1 MAKKQNKAEV
11 NASQT
16 EEKKPKAR
24 KTAKKAEKQ
33 QNLEDI
39 LFECRNKLR
48 GNANMTTKRDML
60 LTLVFL
66 RLICSRFNEQKEKI
80 KSDVLTNLG
89 KAEDALSAEERDF
102 VALMQENKS
111 SFEQD
116 GVFYLQDGYNWERLV
131 TLPASERAIALD
143 NGITQLMEA
152 EKNLKNALPANL
164 FVNARLEPSVLKG
177 VMDDINKIDP
187 RNFKDIDLIGRV
199 YEYFLQQFAVN
210 ATKEDGEFY
219 TPQSIVELIAHLIEP
234 YDGTIYDPCCGSG
247 GMFVQ
252 SVRLI
257 EAHGGNKR
265 NVSVYGQE
273 SDPDTYRLAKMNLA
287 ARGISYH
294 LGDSNASS
302 FTNDKHPDL
311 RANYIMANPPFNLK
325 AWRTEEQLTKDIRWS
340 GYGLPPVSNANYAW
354 ILHMLY
360 HLDSANGIAG
370 FLLSNGALED
380 EDTLAIREQLIRNDK
395 VEAIFILPREMF
407 YSTDTS
413 VTLWILNQNK
423 KGGIRNG
430 RQLRNRENEVLFV
443 DLRTWN
449 QNNSTIKTDKSK
461 KTFVVFNEEQIKTIC
476 DIYHGW
482 QTYTEMEAYDKP
494 ELYHAAYIDEIE
506 ANGWSLVPSDYIQ
519 FVEKLPKYSKNEALS
534 LVTSTLSDIVSIE
547 KQNIEMLNKAP
558 NIQETFSD
566 CTKFPIVNLGQY
578 ISETDNRNSNG
589 IYTLDNLRG
598 LSIEKIFI
606 PSKAN
611 MNGVSLLPYKIVRPN
626 QFCFVTI
633 TSRNSDKITLALNT
647 SEEDYIVSSSY
658 ITFEIDDIDVLDP
671 HFLLLCF
678 KRPEFDR
685 YARFHS
691 LGSARESFDYQDMCK
706 VRIPLPPIDVQRAI
720 VNIYHCAEEAK
731 RIAEEADR
739 LSREICP
746 ALMQHIIHEADD
758 CEHACSQSA
767 RESE

>member
-1 MAKKQNKAEV
+1 MTMEKYTKEIKVSKAKKITK
-11 NASQT
+11 
-16 EEKKPKAR
+16 
-24 KTAKKAEKQ
+24 KKATKQ
-33 QNLEDI
+33 QTLEDI

-66 RLICSRFNEQKEKI
+66 RFICSRFYEQKEKI
-80 KSDVLTNLG
+80 KADVLSQLG
-89 KAEDALSAEERDF
+89 KQFGDELSAEEDDF
-102 VALMQENKS
+102 IGLMQQNKS
-111 SFEQD
+111 SYEQD
-116 GVFYLQDGYNWERLV
+116 GVFFLQDEYNWDKLNS
-131 TLPASERAIALD
+131 LPASDRAISLD
-143 NGITQLMEA
+143 NGITKLMET
-152 EKNLKNALPANL
+152 EKNLKNALPSNL
-164 FVNARLEPSVLKG
+164 FVNARLEPAVLKG
-177 VMDDINKIDP
+177 VMDDVNKIDP
-187 RNFKDIDLIGRV
+187 RNFKDVDLIGRV

-219 TPQSIVELIAHLIEP
+219 TPQSIVELIANLIEP

-302 FTNDKHPDL
+302 FTNDKHPNL
-311 RANYIMANPPFNLK
+311 RADYIMANPPFNLK
-325 AWRTEEQLTKDIRWS
+325 DWRTDEKLTKDIRWN
-340 GYGLPPVSNANYAW
+340 GYGLPPVGNANYAW

-360 HLDSANGIAG
+360 HLDQTKGVAG

-380 EDTLAIREQLIRNDK
+380 EDTLAIREQLIKNDK

-423 KGGIRNG
+423 KGGLRNG

-461 KTFVVFNEEQIKTIC
+461 KTFVVFDEEQIKAIC

-482 QTYTEMEAYDKP
+482 QTYAEMEPYDKP
-494 ELYHAAYIDEIE
+494 ELYHAASIDEIE
-506 ANGWSLVPSDYIQ
+506 ANGWSLTTSRYIQ
-519 FVEKLPKYSKNEALS
+519 FNDKSPVLAPKMIVDKTCQIA
-534 LVTSTLSDIVSIE
+534 SDIQNQVELFDASFNSISKE
-547 KQNIEMLNKAP
+547 VDATVRKNIVGKERIGDLIRVTDSRNYANKQIMVCGINK
-558 NIQETFSD
+558 
-566 CTKFPIVNLGQY
+566 
-578 ISETDNRNSNG
+578 
-589 IYTLDNLRG
+589 
-598 LSIEKIFI
+598 
-606 PSKAN
+606 SKSFMPTIAD
-611 MNGVSLLPYKIVRPN
+611 MNGVDISKYKLVNKGEFAFSGMQTGRDKCIRIALYEGDNPILISPAYTTFKIKEGMEEKVLPEYILL
-626 QFCFVTI
+626 F
-633 TSRNSDKITLALNT
+633 
-647 SEEDYIVSSSY
+647 
-658 ITFEIDDIDVLDP
+658 
-671 HFLLLCF
+671 F
-678 KRPEFDR
+678 KRPEMDR
-685 YARFHS
+685 YGWFISDSSVRANLDWTRFT
-691 LGSARESFDYQDMCK
+691 AIK
-706 VRIPLPPIDVQRAI
+706 IPLPPIEAQRSI
-720 VNIYHCAEEAK
+720 VNIYRCAEEAK

-746 ALMQHIIHEADD
+746 ALMQHIIYEA
-758 CEHACSQSA
+758 
-767 RESE
+767 ESNK

>member
-1 MAKKQNKAEV
+1 MTMEKETKEIKVSKAKKITK
-11 NASQT
+11 
-16 EEKKPKAR
+16 
-24 KTAKKAEKQ
+24 KKATKQ
-33 QNLEDI
+33 QTLEDI

-66 RLICSRFNEQKEKI
+66 RFICSRFNEQKERI
-80 KSDVLTNLG
+80 KADVLSQLG
-89 KAEDALSAEERDF
+89 KQFGDELSAEEDDF
-102 VALMQENKS
+102 IGLMQQNKS
-111 SFEQD
+111 SYEQD
-116 GVFYLQDGYNWERLV
+116 GVFFLQDEYNWDKLNS
-131 TLPASERAIALD
+131 LPASDRAISLD
-143 NGITQLMEA
+143 NGITKLMET
-152 EKNLKNALPANL
+152 EKNLKNALPSNL
-164 FVNARLEPSVLKG
+164 FVNARLEPAVLKG
-177 VMDDINKIDP
+177 VMDDVNKIDP
-187 RNFKDIDLIGRV
+187 RNFKDVDLIGRV

-219 TPQSIVELIAHLIEP
+219 TPQSIVELIANLIEP

-257 EAHGGNKR
+257 ETHGGNKR

-302 FTNDKHPDL
+302 FTNDKHPNL
-311 RANYIMANPPFNLK
+311 RADYIMANPPFNLK
-325 AWRTEEQLTKDIRWS
+325 DWRTDEKLTKDIRWN
-340 GYGLPPVSNANYAW
+340 GYGMPPVGNANYAW

-360 HLDSANGIAG
+360 HLDQTKGVAG

-380 EDTLAIREQLIRNDK
+380 EDTLAIREQLIKNDK

-423 KGGIRNG
+423 KGGLRNG

-461 KTFVVFNEEQIKTIC
+461 KTFVVFNEEQIKAIC

-482 QTYTEMEAYDKP
+482 QTYTEMEPYDKP
-494 ELYHAAYIDEIE
+494 ELYHAASIDEIE
-506 ANGWSLVPSDYIQ
+506 ANGWSLTTSRYIQ
-519 FVEKLPKYSKNEALS
+519 FNDKSPILASKM
-534 LVTSTLSDIVSIE
+534 IVD
-547 KQNIEMLNKAP
+547 
-558 NIQETFSD
+558 ETNQ
-566 CTKFPIVNLGQY
+566 IVNDIQSQMIFFDSSFKS
-578 ISETDNRNSNG
+578 ISKEVDATTKKIVVGKERIGDLIKVTDCRNYANKQIMVCG
-589 IYTLDNLRG
+589 INKTKSFMPTIAD
-598 LSIEKIFI
+598 
-606 PSKAN
+606 
-611 MNGVSLLPYKIVRPN
+611 MNGVDISKYKLVNKGEFAFSGMQTGRDKCIRIALYEGDHPILISPAYTTFKIKEGMEEKVLPEYILL
-626 QFCFVTI
+626 F
-633 TSRNSDKITLALNT
+633 
-647 SEEDYIVSSSY
+647 
-658 ITFEIDDIDVLDP
+658 
-671 HFLLLCF
+671 F
-678 KRPEFDR
+678 KRPEMDR
-685 YARFHS
+685 YGWFISDSSVRANLDWSRFI
-691 LGSARESFDYQDMCK
+691 AIK
-706 VRIPLPPIDVQRAI
+706 IPLPSIEVQRSI
-720 VNIYHCAEEAK
+720 VNIYRCAEEAK

-746 ALMQHIIHEADD
+746 ALMQHIIHEA
-758 CEHACSQSA
+758 
-767 RESE
+767 ESNK

>member
-1 MAKKQNKAEV
+1 MIREKKSKNIKESDILHKAKKV
-11 NASQT
+11 I
-16 EEKKPKAR
+16 KKKVQ
-24 KTAKKAEKQ
+24 KQ
-33 QNLEDI
+33 QTLEDI

-66 RLICSRFNEQKEKI
+66 RFICSRFNEQKEKI
-80 KSDVLTNLG
+80 KADVLSQLG
-89 KAEDALSAEERDF
+89 KQVGDCLSAEEEDF
-102 VALMQENKS
+102 IGVMQQNKS
-111 SFEQD
+111 SYEQD
-116 GVFYLQDGYNWERLV
+116 GVFFLQDEYNWDRLNA
-131 TLPASERAIALD
+131 LPASDRAISLD
-143 NGITQLMEA
+143 NGITKLMET
-152 EKNLKNALPANL
+152 EKNLKNALPSNL
-164 FVNARLEPSVLKG
+164 FVNARLEPAVLKG
-177 VMDDINKIDP
+177 VMDDVNKIDP
-187 RNFKDIDLIGRV
+187 RNFKDVDLIGRV

-219 TPQSIVELIAHLIEP
+219 TPQSIVELIANLIEP

-311 RANYIMANPPFNLK
+311 RADYIMANPPFNLK
-325 AWRTEEQLTKDIRWS
+325 DWRTDEKLTKDIRWN
-340 GYGLPPVSNANYAW
+340 GYGLPPVGNANYAW

-360 HLDSANGIAG
+360 HLDQTKGVAG

-380 EDTLAIREQLIRNDK
+380 EDTVAIREQLIKNDK

-423 KGGIRNG
+423 KGGLRNG

-449 QNNSTIKTDKSK
+449 QNNSAIKTDKSK
-461 KTFVVFNEEQIKTIC
+461 KTFVVFNEEQIKAIC

-482 QTYTEMEAYDKP
+482 QTYTDMEPYDKP
-494 ELYHAAYIDEIE
+494 ELYHAASIDEIE
-506 ANGWSLVPSDYIQ
+506 ANGWSLVPSCYVK
-519 FVEKLPKYSKNEALS
+519 FVDRMPACSKEKTIEMASA
-534 LVTSTLSDIVSIE
+534 TLADIINIE
-547 KQNIEMLNKAP
+547 KD
-558 NIQETFSD
+558 NIQTLKNAPDLNEVLNNCID
-566 CTKFPIVNLGQY
+566 FPVVELKNY
-578 ISETDNRNSNG
+578 IKETDMRNSLG
-589 IYTLDNLRG
+589 EYTLDNLRG
-598 LSIEKIFI
+598 LSIEKVFI
-606 PSKAN
+606 QSKAN
-611 MNGVSLLPYKIVRPN
+611 MMGVSLLPYKIVKPN

-658 ITFEIDDIDVLDP
+658 VTFEIIDTKLLDP
-671 HFLLLCF
+671 QFLLLWF

-691 LGSARESFDYQDMCK
+691 LGSARESFDYQNMEA
-706 VRIPLPPIDVQRAI
+706 VRIPLPPIEVQRSI

-746 ALMQHIIHEADD
+746 ALMQHIIHEAENDK
-758 CEHACSQSA
+758 
-767 RESE
+767 

>member
-1 MAKKQNKAEV
+1 MTMEKETKEIKVSKAKKITK
-11 NASQT
+11 
-16 EEKKPKAR
+16 
-24 KTAKKAEKQ
+24 KTAAKQ
-33 QNLEDI
+33 QTLEDI

-66 RLICSRFNEQKEKI
+66 RFICSRFNEQKEKI
-80 KSDVLTNLG
+80 KADVLSQLG
-89 KAEDALSAEERDF
+89 KQFGDELSAEEDDF
-102 VALMQENKS
+102 IGLMQQNKS
-111 SFEQD
+111 SYEQD
-116 GVFYLQDGYNWERLV
+116 GVFFLQDEYNWDKLNS
-131 TLPASERAIALD
+131 LPASDRAISLD
-143 NGITQLMEA
+143 NGITKLMET
-152 EKNLKNALPANL
+152 EKNLKNALPSNL
-164 FVNARLEPSVLKG
+164 FVNARLEPAVLKG
-177 VMDDINKIDP
+177 VMDDVNKIDP
-187 RNFKDIDLIGRV
+187 RNFKDVDLIGRV

-219 TPQSIVELIAHLIEP
+219 TPQSIVELIANLIEP

-302 FTNDKHPDL
+302 FTNDKHPNL
-311 RANYIMANPPFNLK
+311 RADYIMANPPFNLK
-325 AWRTEEQLTKDIRWS
+325 DWRTDEKLTKDIRWN
-340 GYGLPPVSNANYAW
+340 GYGLPPVGNANYAW

-360 HLDSANGIAG
+360 HLDQTKGVAG

-380 EDTLAIREQLIRNDK
+380 EDTLAIREQLIKNDK

-423 KGGIRNG
+423 KGGLRNG

-461 KTFVVFNEEQIKTIC
+461 KTFVVFDEEQIKAIC

-482 QTYTEMEAYDKP
+482 QTYAEMEPYDKP
-494 ELYHAAYIDEIE
+494 ELYHAASIDEIE
-506 ANGWSLVPSDYIQ
+506 ANGWSLTTSRYIQ
-519 FVEKLPKYSKNEALS
+519 FNDKSPVLAPKMIVDKTCQIA
-534 LVTSTLSDIVSIE
+534 SDIQNQVELFDASFNSISKE
-547 KQNIEMLNKAP
+547 VDATVRKNIVGKERIGDLIRVTDSRNYANKQIMVCGINK
-558 NIQETFSD
+558 
-566 CTKFPIVNLGQY
+566 
-578 ISETDNRNSNG
+578 
-589 IYTLDNLRG
+589 
-598 LSIEKIFI
+598 
-606 PSKAN
+606 SKSFMPTIAD
-611 MNGVSLLPYKIVRPN
+611 MNGVDISKYKLVNKGEFAFSGMQTGRDKCIRIALYEGDNPILISPAYTTFKIKEGMEEKVLPEYILL
-626 QFCFVTI
+626 F
-633 TSRNSDKITLALNT
+633 
-647 SEEDYIVSSSY
+647 
-658 ITFEIDDIDVLDP
+658 
-671 HFLLLCF
+671 F
-678 KRPEFDR
+678 KRPEMDR
-685 YARFHS
+685 YGWFISDSSVRANLDWTRFT
-691 LGSARESFDYQDMCK
+691 AIK
-706 VRIPLPPIDVQRAI
+706 IPLPPIEAQRSIA
-720 VNIYHCAEEAK
+720 NIYRCAEEAK

-746 ALMQHIIHEADD
+746 ALMQHIIHEA
-758 CEHACSQSA
+758 
-767 RESE
+767 ESNK

>member
-1 MAKKQNKAEV
+1 MTMGKETKEIKVSKAKKITK
-11 NASQT
+11 
-16 EEKKPKAR
+16 
-24 KTAKKAEKQ
+24 KKAAKQ
-33 QNLEDI
+33 QTLEDI

-66 RLICSRFNEQKEKI
+66 RFICSRFNEQKEKI
-80 KSDVLTNLG
+80 KADVLSQLG
-89 KAEDALSAEERDF
+89 KQVGDELSAEEDDF
-102 VALMQENKS
+102 IGIMQQNKS
-111 SFEQD
+111 SYEQD
-116 GVFYLQDGYNWERLV
+116 GVFFLQDEYNWDKLNS
-131 TLPASERAIALD
+131 LPASDRAISLD
-143 NGITQLMEA
+143 NGITKLMET
-152 EKNLKNALPANL
+152 EKNLKNALPSNL
-164 FVNARLEPSVLKG
+164 FVNARLEPAVLKG
-177 VMDDINKIDP
+177 VMDDVNKIDP
-187 RNFKDIDLIGRV
+187 RNFKDVDLIGRV

-219 TPQSIVELIAHLIEP
+219 TPQSIVELIANLIEP

-302 FTNDKHPDL
+302 FTNDKHPNL
-311 RANYIMANPPFNLK
+311 RADYIMANPPFNLK
-325 AWRTEEQLTKDIRWS
+325 DWRTDEKLTKDIRWN
-340 GYGLPPVSNANYAW
+340 GYGMPPVGNANYAW

-360 HLDSANGIAG
+360 HLDQTKGVAG

-380 EDTLAIREQLIRNDK
+380 EDTLAIREQLIKNDK

-423 KGGIRNG
+423 KGGLRNG

-461 KTFVVFNEEQIKTIC
+461 KTFVVFNEEQIKAIC

-482 QTYTEMEAYDKP
+482 QTYTEMEPYDKP
-494 ELYHAAYIDEIE
+494 ELYHAASIDEIE
-506 ANGWSLVPSDYIQ
+506 ANGWSLTTSRYIQ
-519 FVEKLPKYSKNEALS
+519 FNDKSPVLAPKMIVDKTCQIA
-534 LVTSTLSDIVSIE
+534 SDIQNQVELFDASFNSISKE
-547 KQNIEMLNKAP
+547 VDATVRKNIVGKERIGDLIRVTDSRNYANKQIMVCGINK
-558 NIQETFSD
+558 
-566 CTKFPIVNLGQY
+566 
-578 ISETDNRNSNG
+578 
-589 IYTLDNLRG
+589 
-598 LSIEKIFI
+598 
-606 PSKAN
+606 SKSFMPTIAD
-611 MNGVSLLPYKIVRPN
+611 MNGVDISKYKLVNKGEFAFSGMQTGRDKCIRIALYEGDNPILISPAYTTFKIKEGMEEKVLPEYILL
-626 QFCFVTI
+626 F
-633 TSRNSDKITLALNT
+633 
-647 SEEDYIVSSSY
+647 
-658 ITFEIDDIDVLDP
+658 
-671 HFLLLCF
+671 F
-678 KRPEFDR
+678 KRPEMDR
-685 YARFHS
+685 YGWFISDSSVRANLDWTRFT
-691 LGSARESFDYQDMCK
+691 AIK
-706 VRIPLPPIDVQRAI
+706 IPLPPIEVQRSI
-720 VNIYHCAEEAK
+720 VNIYRCAEEAK

-746 ALMQHIIHEADD
+746 ALMQHIIHEA
-758 CEHACSQSA
+758 
-767 RESE
+767 ESNK

>member
-1 MAKKQNKAEV
+1 MTMEKETKEIKVSKAKKITK
-11 NASQT
+11 
-16 EEKKPKAR
+16 
-24 KTAKKAEKQ
+24 KKATKQ
-33 QNLEDI
+33 QTLEDI

-66 RLICSRFNEQKEKI
+66 RFICSRFNEQKEKI
-80 KSDVLTNLG
+80 KADVLSQLG
-89 KAEDALSAEERDF
+89 KQFGDELSAEEDDF
-102 VALMQENKS
+102 IGLMQQNKS
-111 SFEQD
+111 SYEQD
-116 GVFYLQDGYNWERLV
+116 GVFFLQDEYNWDKLNS
-131 TLPASERAIALD
+131 LPASDRAISLD
-143 NGITQLMEA
+143 NGITKLMET
-152 EKNLKNALPANL
+152 EKNLKNALPSNL
-164 FVNARLEPSVLKG
+164 FVNARLEPAVLKG
-177 VMDDINKIDP
+177 VMDDVNKIDP
-187 RNFKDIDLIGRV
+187 RNFKDVDLIGRV

-219 TPQSIVELIAHLIEP
+219 TPQSIVELIANLIEP

-302 FTNDKHPDL
+302 FTNDKHPNL
-311 RANYIMANPPFNLK
+311 RADYIMANPPFNLK
-325 AWRTEEQLTKDIRWS
+325 DWRTDEKLTKDIRWN
-340 GYGLPPVSNANYAW
+340 GYGLPPVGNANYAW

-360 HLDSANGIAG
+360 HLDQTKGVAG

-380 EDTLAIREQLIRNDK
+380 EDTLAIREQLIKNDK

-423 KGGIRNG
+423 KGGLRNG

-461 KTFVVFNEEQIKTIC
+461 KTFVVFDEEQIKAIC

-482 QTYTEMEAYDKP
+482 QTYAEMEPYDKP
-494 ELYHAAYIDEIE
+494 ELYHAASIDEIE
-506 ANGWSLVPSDYIQ
+506 ANGWSLTTSRYIQ
-519 FVEKLPKYSKNEALS
+519 FNDKSPVLAPKMIVDKTCQIA
-534 LVTSTLSDIVSIE
+534 SDIQNQVELFDASFNSISKE
-547 KQNIEMLNKAP
+547 VDATVRKNIVGKERIGDLIRVTDSRNYANKQIMVCGINK
-558 NIQETFSD
+558 
-566 CTKFPIVNLGQY
+566 
-578 ISETDNRNSNG
+578 
-589 IYTLDNLRG
+589 
-598 LSIEKIFI
+598 
-606 PSKAN
+606 SKSFMPTIAD
-611 MNGVSLLPYKIVRPN
+611 MNGVDISKYKLVNKGEFAFSGMQTGRDKCIRIALYEGDNPILISPAYTTFKIKEGMEEKVLPEYILL
-626 QFCFVTI
+626 F
-633 TSRNSDKITLALNT
+633 
-647 SEEDYIVSSSY
+647 
-658 ITFEIDDIDVLDP
+658 
-671 HFLLLCF
+671 F
-678 KRPEFDR
+678 KRPEMDR
-685 YARFHS
+685 YGWFISDSSVRANLDWTRFT
-691 LGSARESFDYQDMCK
+691 AIK
-706 VRIPLPPIDVQRAI
+706 IPLPPIEAQRSI
-720 VNIYHCAEEAK
+720 VNIYRCAEEAK

-746 ALMQHIIHEADD
+746 ALMQHIIHEA
-758 CEHACSQSA
+758 
-767 RESE
+767 ESNK

>member
-1 MAKKQNKAEV
+1 MTMEKETKEIKVSKAKKITK
-11 NASQT
+11 
-16 EEKKPKAR
+16 
-24 KTAKKAEKQ
+24 KKAAKQ
-33 QNLEDI
+33 QTLEDI

-66 RLICSRFNEQKEKI
+66 RFICSRFNEQKEKI
-80 KSDVLTNLG
+80 KADVLSQLG
-89 KAEDALSAEERDF
+89 KQFGDELSAEEDDF
-102 VALMQENKS
+102 IGLMQQNKS
-111 SFEQD
+111 SYEQD
-116 GVFYLQDGYNWERLV
+116 GVFFLQDEYNWDKLNS
-131 TLPASERAIALD
+131 LPASDRAISLD
-143 NGITQLMEA
+143 NGITKLMET
-152 EKNLKNALPANL
+152 EKNLKNALPSNL
-164 FVNARLEPSVLKG
+164 FVNARLEPAVLKG
-177 VMDDINKIDP
+177 VMDDVNKIDP
-187 RNFKDIDLIGRV
+187 RNFKDVDLIGRV

-219 TPQSIVELIAHLIEP
+219 TPQSIVELIANLIEP

-302 FTNDKHPDL
+302 FTNDKHPNL
-311 RANYIMANPPFNLK
+311 RADYIMANPPFNLK
-325 AWRTEEQLTKDIRWS
+325 DWRTDEKLTKDIRWN
-340 GYGLPPVSNANYAW
+340 GYGMPPVGNANYAW

-360 HLDSANGIAG
+360 HLDQTKGVAG

-380 EDTLAIREQLIRNDK
+380 EDTLAIREQLIKNDK

-423 KGGIRNG
+423 KGGLRNG

-461 KTFVVFNEEQIKTIC
+461 KTFVVFNEEQIKAIC

-482 QTYTEMEAYDKP
+482 QTYTEMEPYDKP
-494 ELYHAAYIDEIE
+494 ELYHAASIDEIE
-506 ANGWSLVPSDYIQ
+506 ANGWSLTTSRYIQ
-519 FVEKLPKYSKNEALS
+519 FNDKSPVLAPKMIVDKTCQIA
-534 LVTSTLSDIVSIE
+534 SDIQNQVELFDASFNSISKE
-547 KQNIEMLNKAP
+547 VDATVRKNIVGKERIGDLIRVTDSRNYANKQIMVCGINK
-558 NIQETFSD
+558 
-566 CTKFPIVNLGQY
+566 
-578 ISETDNRNSNG
+578 
-589 IYTLDNLRG
+589 
-598 LSIEKIFI
+598 
-606 PSKAN
+606 SKSFMPTIAD
-611 MNGVSLLPYKIVRPN
+611 MNGVDISKYKLVNKGEFAFSGMQTGRDKCIRIALYEGDNPILISPAYTTFKIKEGMEEKVLPEYILL
-626 QFCFVTI
+626 F
-633 TSRNSDKITLALNT
+633 
-647 SEEDYIVSSSY
+647 
-658 ITFEIDDIDVLDP
+658 
-671 HFLLLCF
+671 F
-678 KRPEFDR
+678 KRPEMDR
-685 YARFHS
+685 YGWFISDSSVRANLDWSRFI
-691 LGSARESFDYQDMCK
+691 AIK
-706 VRIPLPPIDVQRAI
+706 IPLPSIEAQRSI
-720 VNIYHCAEEAK
+720 VNIYRCAEEAK

-746 ALMQHIIHEADD
+746 ALMQHIIHEA
-758 CEHACSQSA
+758 
-767 RESE
+767 ESNK

>member
-1 MAKKQNKAEV
+1 MTMEKETKEIKVSKAKKITK
-11 NASQT
+11 
-16 EEKKPKAR
+16 
-24 KTAKKAEKQ
+24 KKAAKQ
-33 QNLEDI
+33 QTLEDI

-66 RLICSRFNEQKEKI
+66 RFICSRFNEQKEKI
-80 KSDVLTNLG
+80 KADVLSQLG
-89 KAEDALSAEERDF
+89 KQVGDELSAEEDDF
-102 VALMQENKS
+102 IGIMQQNKS
-111 SFEQD
+111 SYEQD
-116 GVFYLQDGYNWERLV
+116 GVFFLQDEYNWDKLNS
-131 TLPASERAIALD
+131 LPASDRAISLD
-143 NGITQLMEA
+143 NGITKLMET
-152 EKNLKNALPANL
+152 EKNLKNALPSNL
-164 FVNARLEPSVLKG
+164 FVNARLEPAVLKG
-177 VMDDINKIDP
+177 VMDDVNKIDP
-187 RNFKDIDLIGRV
+187 RNFKDVDLIGRV

-219 TPQSIVELIAHLIEP
+219 TPQSIVELIANLIEP

-302 FTNDKHPDL
+302 FTNDKHPNL
-311 RANYIMANPPFNLK
+311 RADYIMANPPFNLK
-325 AWRTEEQLTKDIRWS
+325 DWRTDEKLTKDIRWN
-340 GYGLPPVSNANYAW
+340 GYGMPPVGNANYAW

-360 HLDSANGIAG
+360 HLDQTKGVAG

-380 EDTLAIREQLIRNDK
+380 EDTLAIREQLIKNDK

-423 KGGIRNG
+423 KGGLRNG

-461 KTFVVFNEEQIKTIC
+461 KTFVVFNEEQIKAIC

-482 QTYTEMEAYDKP
+482 QTYTEMEPYDKP
-494 ELYHAAYIDEIE
+494 ELYHAASIDEIE
-506 ANGWSLVPSDYIQ
+506 ANGWSLTTSRYIQ
-519 FVEKLPKYSKNEALS
+519 FKDKSPVLAPKKIVDETHQIANDIQCQMDLFNSTFNSISKEVD
-534 LVTSTLSDIVSIE
+534 VTTKKIIVGKERISDLIKVTDCRNYAN
-547 KQNIEMLNKAP
+547 KQIMVCGINK
-558 NIQETFSD
+558 
-566 CTKFPIVNLGQY
+566 TKSFMPTIA
-578 ISETDNRNSNG
+578 D
-589 IYTLDNLRG
+589 
-598 LSIEKIFI
+598 
-606 PSKAN
+606 
-611 MNGVSLLPYKIVRPN
+611 MNGVDISKYKLVNKGEFAFSGMQTGRDKCIRIALYDGDNPILISPAYTTFKIREDMNERVLPEYILL
-626 QFCFVTI
+626 F
-633 TSRNSDKITLALNT
+633 
-647 SEEDYIVSSSY
+647 
-658 ITFEIDDIDVLDP
+658 
-671 HFLLLCF
+671 F
-678 KRPEFDR
+678 KRPEMDR
-685 YARFHS
+685 FGWFISDSSVRANLDWSRFT
-691 LGSARESFDYQDMCK
+691 AIK
-706 VRIPLPPIDVQRAI
+706 IPLPPIEVQRSI
-720 VNIYHCAEEAK
+720 VNIYRCAEEAK
-731 RIAEEADR
+731 HIAEEADK

-746 ALMQHIIHEADD
+746 ALMQHVIHEA
-758 CEHACSQSA
+758 
-767 RESE
+767 ESSK

>member
-1 MAKKQNKAEV
+1 MTMEKDTKEIKVSKAKKITK
-11 NASQT
+11 
-16 EEKKPKAR
+16 
-24 KTAKKAEKQ
+24 KKATKQ
-33 QNLEDI
+33 QTLEDI

-66 RLICSRFNEQKEKI
+66 RFICSRFNEQKEKI
-80 KSDVLTNLG
+80 KADVLSQLG
-89 KAEDALSAEERDF
+89 KQFGDELSAEEDDF
-102 VALMQENKS
+102 IGLMQQNKS
-111 SFEQD
+111 SYEQD
-116 GVFYLQDGYNWERLV
+116 GVFFLQDEYNWDKLNS
-131 TLPASERAIALD
+131 LPASDRAISLD
-143 NGITQLMEA
+143 NGITKLMET
-152 EKNLKNALPANL
+152 EKNLKNALPSNL
-164 FVNARLEPSVLKG
+164 FVNARLEPAVLKG
-177 VMDDINKIDP
+177 VMDDVNKIDP
-187 RNFKDIDLIGRV
+187 RNFKDVDLIGRV

-219 TPQSIVELIAHLIEP
+219 TPQSIVELIANLIEP

-302 FTNDKHPDL
+302 FTNDKHPNL
-311 RANYIMANPPFNLK
+311 RADYIMANPPFNLK
-325 AWRTEEQLTKDIRWS
+325 DWRTDEKLTKDIRWN
-340 GYGLPPVSNANYAW
+340 GYGLPPVGNANYAW

-360 HLDSANGIAG
+360 HLDQTKGVAG

-380 EDTLAIREQLIRNDK
+380 EDTLAIREQLIKNDK

-423 KGGIRNG
+423 KGGLRNG

-461 KTFVVFNEEQIKTIC
+461 KTFVVFDEEQIKAIC

-482 QTYTEMEAYDKP
+482 QTYAEMEPYDKP
-494 ELYHAAYIDEIE
+494 ELYHAASIDEIE
-506 ANGWSLVPSDYIQ
+506 ANGWSLTTSRYIQ
-519 FVEKLPKYSKNEALS
+519 FNDKSPVLAPKMIVDKTCQIA
-534 LVTSTLSDIVSIE
+534 SDIQNQVELFDASFNSISKE
-547 KQNIEMLNKAP
+547 VDATVRKNIVGKERIGDLIRVTDSRNYANKQIMVCGINK
-558 NIQETFSD
+558 
-566 CTKFPIVNLGQY
+566 
-578 ISETDNRNSNG
+578 
-589 IYTLDNLRG
+589 
-598 LSIEKIFI
+598 
-606 PSKAN
+606 SKSFMPTIAD
-611 MNGVSLLPYKIVRPN
+611 MNGVDISKYKLVNKGEFAFSGMQTGRDKCIRIALYEGDNPILISPAYTTFKIKEGIEEKVLPEYILL
-626 QFCFVTI
+626 F
-633 TSRNSDKITLALNT
+633 
-647 SEEDYIVSSSY
+647 
-658 ITFEIDDIDVLDP
+658 
-671 HFLLLCF
+671 F
-678 KRPEFDR
+678 KRPEMDR
-685 YARFHS
+685 YGWFISDSSVRANLDWTRFT
-691 LGSARESFDYQDMCK
+691 AIK
-706 VRIPLPPIDVQRAI
+706 IPLPPIEAQRSI
-720 VNIYHCAEEAK
+720 VNIYRCAEEAK

-746 ALMQHIIHEADD
+746 ALMQHIIHEA
-758 CEHACSQSA
+758 
-767 RESE
+767 ESNK

>member
-1 MAKKQNKAEV
+1 MEKETKEIKVSKAKKITK
-11 NASQT
+11 
-16 EEKKPKAR
+16 
-24 KTAKKAEKQ
+24 KKAAKQ
-33 QNLEDI
+33 QTLEDI

-66 RLICSRFNEQKEKI
+66 RFICSRFNEQKEKI
-80 KSDVLTNLG
+80 KADVLSQLG
-89 KAEDALSAEERDF
+89 KQVGDELSAEEDDF
-102 VALMQENKS
+102 IGIMQQNKS
-111 SFEQD
+111 SYEQD
-116 GVFYLQDGYNWERLV
+116 GVFFLQDEYNWDKLNS
-131 TLPASERAIALD
+131 LPASDRAISLD
-143 NGITQLMEA
+143 NGITKLMETK
-152 EKNLKNALPANL
+152 KNLKNALPSNL
-164 FVNARLEPSVLKG
+164 FVNARLEPAVLKG
-177 VMDDINKIDP
+177 VMDDVNKIDP
-187 RNFKDIDLIGRV
+187 RNFKDVDLIGRV

-219 TPQSIVELIAHLIEP
+219 TPQSIVELIANLIEP

-302 FTNDKHPDL
+302 FTNDKHPNL
-311 RANYIMANPPFNLK
+311 RADYIMANPPFNLK
-325 AWRTEEQLTKDIRWS
+325 DWRTDEKLTKDIRWN
-340 GYGLPPVSNANYAW
+340 GYGMPPVGNANYAW

-360 HLDSANGIAG
+360 HLDQTKGVAG

-380 EDTLAIREQLIRNDK
+380 EDTLAIREQLIKNDK

-423 KGGIRNG
+423 KGGLRNG

-461 KTFVVFNEEQIKTIC
+461 KTFVVFNEEQIKAIC

-482 QTYTEMEAYDKP
+482 QTYTEMEPYDKP
-494 ELYHAAYIDEIE
+494 ELYHAASIDEIE
-506 ANGWSLVPSDYIQ
+506 ANGWSLTTSRYIQ
-519 FVEKLPKYSKNEALS
+519 FNDKSPVLAPKMIVDKTCQIA
-534 LVTSTLSDIVSIE
+534 SDIQNQVELFDASFNSISKE
-547 KQNIEMLNKAP
+547 VDATVRKNIVGKERIGDLIRVTDSRNYANKQIMVCGINK
-558 NIQETFSD
+558 
-566 CTKFPIVNLGQY
+566 
-578 ISETDNRNSNG
+578 
-589 IYTLDNLRG
+589 
-598 LSIEKIFI
+598 
-606 PSKAN
+606 SKSFMPTIAD
-611 MNGVSLLPYKIVRPN
+611 MNGVDISKYKLVNKGEFAFSGMQTGRDKCIRIALYEGDNPILISPAYTTFKIKEGMEEKVLPEYILL
-626 QFCFVTI
+626 F
-633 TSRNSDKITLALNT
+633 
-647 SEEDYIVSSSY
+647 
-658 ITFEIDDIDVLDP
+658 
-671 HFLLLCF
+671 F
-678 KRPEFDR
+678 KRPEMDR
-685 YARFHS
+685 YGWFISDSSVRANLDWSRFI
-691 LGSARESFDYQDMCK
+691 AIK
-706 VRIPLPPIDVQRAI
+706 IPLPSIEAQRSI
-720 VNIYHCAEEAK
+720 VNIYRCAEEAK

-746 ALMQHIIHEADD
+746 ALMQHIIHEA
-758 CEHACSQSA
+758 
-767 RESE
+767 ESNK

>member
-1 MAKKQNKAEV
+1 MAKKKSNID
-11 NASQT
+11 T
-16 EEKKPKAR
+16 ETKVTEPKAK
-24 KTAKKAEKQ
+24 KTTKKKAEKQ

-66 RLICSRFNEQKEKI
+66 RFICSRFNEQKEKI
-80 KSDVLTNLG
+80 KVDVLSQIG
-89 KAEDALSAEERDF
+89 KTWEELSAEEEDF
-102 VALMQENKS
+102 IGVMQNNKS
-111 SFEQD
+111 SYEQD
-116 GVFYLQDGYNWERLV
+116 GVFFLQDEYNWEYLIG
-131 TLPASERAIALD
+131 LPASERAIQLD
-143 NGITQLMEA
+143 NGITKLMAE
-152 EKNLKNALPANL
+152 EKNLKNALPSNL
-164 FVNARLEPSVLKG
+164 FVNARLEPSTLKG

-219 TPQSIVELIAHLIEP
+219 TPQSIVELIANLIEP

-252 SVRLI
+252 SVRLL

-294 LGDSNASS
+294 LGDTNASS
-302 FTNDKHPDL
+302 FTNDKHPTL
-311 RANYIMANPPFNLK
+311 RADYIMANPPFNLK
-325 AWRTEEQLTKDIRWS
+325 DWRTDEKLTKDIRWK
-340 GYGLPPVSNANYAW
+340 GYGLPPVGNANYAW

-360 HLDSANGIAG
+360 HLDQTKGVAA

-407 YSTDTS
+407 YATDTS
-413 VTLWILNQNK
+413 VSIWILNQNK

-449 QNNSTIKTDKSK
+449 KNNSTIKTDKSK
-461 KTFVVFNEEQIKTIC
+461 KTFVVFDEEQIKNIC
-476 DIYHGW
+476 EIYHGW
-482 QTYTEMEAYDKP
+482 QTYTDLEPYDKP
-494 ELYHAAYIDEIE
+494 ELYHAASIDEIE
-506 ANGWSLVPSDYIQ
+506 ENGWSLVPSCYIH
-519 FVEKLPKYSKNEALS
+519 FIDKLPSYNKS
-534 LVTSTLSDIVSIE
+534 VTIEMTTDALSDIISIE
-547 KQNIEMLNKAP
+547 KRNIETLRNAP
-558 NIQETFSD
+558 DLKDILS
-566 CTKFPIVNLGQY
+566 NLSKTPTVKLKNY
-578 ISETDNRNSNG
+578 IKETDIRNSSG
-589 IYTLDNLRG
+589 KYTLDNLRG

-611 MNGVSLLPYKIVRPN
+611 MNGVSLLPYKIVKPS

-658 ITFEIDDIDVLDP
+658 VTFEITDTSVLDP
-671 HFLLLCF
+671 QFLLLWF

-691 LGSARESFDYQDMCK
+691 LGSARESFDYQNMEEVK
-706 VRIPLPPIDVQRAI
+706 IPLPDIKIQRALVDI
-720 VNIYHCAEEAK
+720 FRCAEEAMLV
-731 RIAEEADR
+731 ALEAKR
-739 LSREICP
+739 LSKELCP
-746 ALMQHIIHEADD
+746 ALMDHIMN
-758 CEHACSQSA
+758 
-767 RESE
+767 ESKQK

>member
-1 MAKKQNKAEV
+1 MTMEKETKEIKVSKAKKITK
-11 NASQT
+11 
-16 EEKKPKAR
+16 
-24 KTAKKAEKQ
+24 KTAAKQ
-33 QNLEDI
+33 QTLEDI

-66 RLICSRFNEQKEKI
+66 RFICSRFNEQKEKI
-80 KSDVLTNLG
+80 KADVLSQLG
-89 KAEDALSAEERDF
+89 KQFGDELSAEEDDF
-102 VALMQENKS
+102 IGLMQQNKS
-111 SFEQD
+111 SYEQD
-116 GVFYLQDGYNWERLV
+116 GVFFLQDEYNWDKLNS
-131 TLPASERAIALD
+131 LPASDRAISLD
-143 NGITQLMEA
+143 NGITKLMET
-152 EKNLKNALPANL
+152 EKNLKNALPSNL
-164 FVNARLEPSVLKG
+164 FVNARLEPAVLKG
-177 VMDDINKIDP
+177 VMDDVNKIDP
-187 RNFKDIDLIGRV
+187 RNFKDVDLIGRV

-219 TPQSIVELIAHLIEP
+219 TPQSIVELIANLIEP

-302 FTNDKHPDL
+302 FTNDKHPNL
-311 RANYIMANPPFNLK
+311 RADYIMANPPFNLK
-325 AWRTEEQLTKDIRWS
+325 DWRTDEKLTKDIRWN
-340 GYGLPPVSNANYAW
+340 GYGLPPVGNANYAW

-360 HLDSANGIAG
+360 HLDQTKGVAG

-380 EDTLAIREQLIRNDK
+380 EDTLAIREQLIKNDK

-423 KGGIRNG
+423 KGGLRNG

-461 KTFVVFNEEQIKTIC
+461 KTFVVFDEEQIKAIC

-482 QTYTEMEAYDKP
+482 QTYAEMEPYDKP
-494 ELYHAAYIDEIE
+494 ELYHAASIDEIE
-506 ANGWSLVPSDYIQ
+506 ANGWSLTTSRYIQ
-519 FVEKLPKYSKNEALS
+519 FNDKSPVLAPKMIVDKTCQIA
-534 LVTSTLSDIVSIE
+534 SDIQNQVELFDASFNSISKE
-547 KQNIEMLNKAP
+547 VDATVRKNIVGKERIGDLIRVTDSRNYANKQIMVCGINK
-558 NIQETFSD
+558 
-566 CTKFPIVNLGQY
+566 
-578 ISETDNRNSNG
+578 
-589 IYTLDNLRG
+589 
-598 LSIEKIFI
+598 
-606 PSKAN
+606 SKSFMPTIAD
-611 MNGVSLLPYKIVRPN
+611 MNGVDISKYKLVNKGEFAFSGMQTGRDKCIRIALYEGDNPILISPAYTTFKIKEGMEEKVLPEYILL
-626 QFCFVTI
+626 F
-633 TSRNSDKITLALNT
+633 
-647 SEEDYIVSSSY
+647 
-658 ITFEIDDIDVLDP
+658 
-671 HFLLLCF
+671 F
-678 KRPEFDR
+678 KRPEMDR
-685 YARFHS
+685 YGWFISDSSVRANLDWTRFT
-691 LGSARESFDYQDMCK
+691 AIK
-706 VRIPLPPIDVQRAI
+706 IPLPPIEAQRSI
-720 VNIYHCAEEAK
+720 VNIYRCAEEAK

-746 ALMQHIIHEADD
+746 ALMQHIIHEA
-758 CEHACSQSA
+758 
-767 RESE
+767 ESNK

>member
-1 MAKKQNKAEV
+1 MTMEKEAKEIKVSKAKKITK
-11 NASQT
+11 
-16 EEKKPKAR
+16 
-24 KTAKKAEKQ
+24 KKAAKQ
-33 QNLEDI
+33 QTLEDI

-66 RLICSRFNEQKEKI
+66 RFICSRFNEQKEKI
-80 KSDVLTNLG
+80 KADVLSQLG
-89 KAEDALSAEERDF
+89 KQVGDELSAEEDDF
-102 VALMQENKS
+102 IGIMQQNKS
-111 SFEQD
+111 SYEQD
-116 GVFYLQDGYNWERLV
+116 GVFFLQDEYNWDKLNS
-131 TLPASERAIALD
+131 LPASDRAISLD
-143 NGITQLMEA
+143 NGITKLMET
-152 EKNLKNALPANL
+152 EKNLKNALPSNL
-164 FVNARLEPSVLKG
+164 FVNARLEPAVLKG
-177 VMDDINKIDP
+177 VMDDVNKIDP
-187 RNFKDIDLIGRV
+187 RNFKDVDLIGRV

-219 TPQSIVELIAHLIEP
+219 TPQSIVELIANLIEP

-302 FTNDKHPDL
+302 FTNDKHPNL
-311 RANYIMANPPFNLK
+311 RADYIMANPPFNLK
-325 AWRTEEQLTKDIRWS
+325 DWRTDEKLTKDIRWN
-340 GYGLPPVSNANYAW
+340 GYGLPPVGNANYAW

-360 HLDSANGIAG
+360 HLDQTKGVAG

-380 EDTLAIREQLIRNDK
+380 EDTLAIREQLIKNDK

-423 KGGIRNG
+423 KGGLRNG

-461 KTFVVFNEEQIKTIC
+461 KTFVVFNEEQIKAIC

-482 QTYTEMEAYDKP
+482 QTYTEMEPYDKP
-494 ELYHAAYIDEIE
+494 ELYHAASIDEIE
-506 ANGWSLVPSDYIQ
+506 ANGWSLVTSCYIK
-519 FVEKLPKYSKNEALS
+519 FVDKMPKYSKDRTIEMA
-534 LVTSTLSDIVSIE
+534 TETLADIINIE
-547 KQNIEMLNKAP
+547 KDNILTLKNAP
-558 NIQETFSD
+558 NLSRVLGD
-566 CTKFPIVNLGQY
+566 CSGFPVVELKDY
-578 ISETDNRNSNG
+578 IEETDMRNTLG
-589 IYTLDNLRG
+589 KYTLNNLRG
-598 LSIEKIFI
+598 LSIEKVFI
-606 PSKAN
+606 QSKAN
-611 MNGVSLLPYKIVRPN
+611 MMGVSLLPYKIVKPN

-658 ITFEIDDIDVLDP
+658 VTFEIIDTKLLDP
-671 HFLLLCF
+671 HFLLLWF

-691 LGSARESFDYQDMCK
+691 LGSARESFDYQNMEDVK
-706 VRIPLPPIDVQRAI
+706 IPLPPIEVQRSI
-720 VNIYHCAEEAK
+720 VNIYRCAEEAK
-731 RIAEEADR
+731 RIADEADR

-746 ALMQHIIHEADD
+746 ALMQHIIHEA
-758 CEHACSQSA
+758 ETK
-767 RESE
+767 E

>member
-311 RANYIMANPPFNLK
+311 RANYIMANPPFNRK

-449 QNNSTIKTDKSK
+449 QHNSTIKTDKSK
-461 KTFVVFNEEQIKTIC
+461 KTFVVFNEEQIKAIC

-506 ANGWSLVPSDYIQ
+506 ANGWSLTPSRYIKFEDKSVILHKKNIINNSSNVVCGYNQ
-519 FVEKLPKYSKNEALS
+519 IVKVVEFETKGFYECRNQIEKDITIINNANTTIESMINVAGAANESTMFYESMILEAPIQGANDDKDKKMTFS
-534 LVTSTLSDIVSIE
+534 NGTSTTDPNDKEKKNKKSNILKAINSYMKVSADIISSKMKIMSRMYYDYYYILE
-547 KQNIEMLNKAP
+547 YYIDE
-558 NIQETFSD
+558 
-566 CTKFPIVNLGQY
+566 LGDA
-578 ISETDNRNSNG
+578 ENVAKSNG
-589 IYTLDNLRG
+589 TTQVKL
-598 LSIEKIFI
+598 
-606 PSKAN
+606 
-611 MNGVSLLPYKIVRPN
+611 
-626 QFCFVTI
+626 
-633 TSRNSDKITLALNT
+633 
-647 SEEDYIVSSSY
+647 
-658 ITFEIDDIDVLDP
+658 
-671 HFLLLCF
+671 
-678 KRPEFDR
+678 
-685 YARFHS
+685 
-691 LGSARESFDYQDMCK
+691 
-706 VRIPLPPIDVQRAI
+706 
-720 VNIYHCAEEAK
+720 
-731 RIAEEADR
+731 
-739 LSREICP
+739 
-746 ALMQHIIHEADD
+746 
-758 CEHACSQSA
+758 
-767 RESE
+767 

>member
-1 MAKKQNKAEV
+1 MTMEKETKEIKVSKAKKITK
-11 NASQT
+11 
-16 EEKKPKAR
+16 
-24 KTAKKAEKQ
+24 KKAAKQ
-33 QNLEDI
+33 QTLEDI

-66 RLICSRFNEQKEKI
+66 RFICSRFNEQKEKI
-80 KSDVLTNLG
+80 KADVLSQLG
-89 KAEDALSAEERDF
+89 KQVGDELSAEEDDF
-102 VALMQENKS
+102 IGIMQQNKS
-111 SFEQD
+111 SYEQD
-116 GVFYLQDGYNWERLV
+116 GVFFLQDEYNWDKLNS
-131 TLPASERAIALD
+131 LPASDRAISLD
-143 NGITQLMEA
+143 NGITKLMET
-152 EKNLKNALPANL
+152 EKNLKNALPSNL
-164 FVNARLEPSVLKG
+164 FVNARLEPAVLKG
-177 VMDDINKIDP
+177 VMDDVNKIDP
-187 RNFKDIDLIGRV
+187 RNFKDVDLIGRV

-219 TPQSIVELIAHLIEP
+219 TPQSIVELIANLIEP

-302 FTNDKHPDL
+302 FTNDKHPNL
-311 RANYIMANPPFNLK
+311 RADYIMANPPFNLK
-325 AWRTEEQLTKDIRWS
+325 DWRTDEKLTKDIRWN
-340 GYGLPPVSNANYAW
+340 GYGMPPVGNANYAW

-360 HLDSANGIAG
+360 HLDQTKGVAG

-380 EDTLAIREQLIRNDK
+380 EDTLAIREQLIKNDK

-423 KGGIRNG
+423 KGGLRNG

-461 KTFVVFNEEQIKTIC
+461 KTFVVFNEEQIKAIC

-482 QTYTEMEAYDKP
+482 QTYTEMEPYDKP
-494 ELYHAAYIDEIE
+494 ELYHAASIDEIE
-506 ANGWSLVPSDYIQ
+506 ANGWSLTTSRYIQ
-519 FVEKLPKYSKNEALS
+519 FNDKSPVLAPKMIVDKTCQIA
-534 LVTSTLSDIVSIE
+534 SDIQNQVELFDASFNSISKE
-547 KQNIEMLNKAP
+547 VDATVRKNIVGKERIGDLIRVTDSRNYANKQIMVCGINK
-558 NIQETFSD
+558 
-566 CTKFPIVNLGQY
+566 
-578 ISETDNRNSNG
+578 
-589 IYTLDNLRG
+589 
-598 LSIEKIFI
+598 
-606 PSKAN
+606 SKSFMPTIAD
-611 MNGVSLLPYKIVRPN
+611 MNGVDISKYKLVNKGEFAFSGMQTGRDKCIRIALYEGDNPILISPAYTTFKIKEGMEEKVLPEYILL
-626 QFCFVTI
+626 F
-633 TSRNSDKITLALNT
+633 
-647 SEEDYIVSSSY
+647 
-658 ITFEIDDIDVLDP
+658 
-671 HFLLLCF
+671 F
-678 KRPEFDR
+678 KRPEMDR
-685 YARFHS
+685 YGWFISDSSVRANLDWTRFT
-691 LGSARESFDYQDMCK
+691 AIK
-706 VRIPLPPIDVQRAI
+706 IPLPPIEVQRSI
-720 VNIYHCAEEAK
+720 VNIYRCAEEAK

-746 ALMQHIIHEADD
+746 ALMQHIIHEA
-758 CEHACSQSA
+758 
-767 RESE
+767 ESNK

>member
-1 MAKKQNKAEV
+1 MIMEKKSKNIKESDILHKAKKV
-11 NASQT
+11 I
-16 EEKKPKAR
+16 KKKVQ
-24 KTAKKAEKQ
+24 KQ
-33 QNLEDI
+33 QTLEDI

-66 RLICSRFNEQKEKI
+66 RFICSRFNEQKEKI
-80 KSDVLTNLG
+80 KADVLSQLG
-89 KAEDALSAEERDF
+89 KQVGDCLSAEEEDF
-102 VALMQENKS
+102 IGVMQQNKS
-111 SFEQD
+111 SYEQD
-116 GVFYLQDGYNWERLV
+116 GVFFLQDEYNWDRLNA
-131 TLPASERAIALD
+131 LPASDRAISLD
-143 NGITQLMEA
+143 NGITKLMET
-152 EKNLKNALPANL
+152 EKNLKNALPSNL
-164 FVNARLEPSVLKG
+164 FVNARLEPAVLKG
-177 VMDDINKIDP
+177 VMDDVNKIDP
-187 RNFKDIDLIGRV
+187 RNFKDVDLIGRV

-219 TPQSIVELIAHLIEP
+219 TPQSIVELIANLIEP
-234 YDGTIYDPCCGSG
+234 YDGIIYDPCCGSG

-311 RANYIMANPPFNLK
+311 RADYIMANPPFNLK
-325 AWRTEEQLTKDIRWS
+325 DWRTDEKLTKDIRWN
-340 GYGLPPVSNANYAW
+340 GYGLPPVGNANYAW

-360 HLDSANGIAG
+360 HLDQTKGVAG

-380 EDTLAIREQLIRNDK
+380 EDTVAIREQLIKNDK

-423 KGGIRNG
+423 KGGLRNG

-449 QNNSTIKTDKSK
+449 QNNSAIKTDKSK
-461 KTFVVFNEEQIKTIC
+461 KTFVVFNEEQIKAIC

-482 QTYTEMEAYDKP
+482 QTYTDMEPYDKP
-494 ELYHAAYIDEIE
+494 ELYHAASIDEIE
-506 ANGWSLVPSDYIQ
+506 ANGWSLVPSCYVK
-519 FVEKLPKYSKNEALS
+519 FVDRMPACSKEKTIEMASA
-534 LVTSTLSDIVSIE
+534 TLADIINIE
-547 KQNIEMLNKAP
+547 KD
-558 NIQETFSD
+558 NIQTLKNAPDLNEVLNNCID
-566 CTKFPIVNLGQY
+566 FPVVELKNY
-578 ISETDNRNSNG
+578 IKETDMRNSLG
-589 IYTLDNLRG
+589 EYTLDNLRG
-598 LSIEKIFI
+598 LSIEKVFI
-606 PSKAN
+606 QSKAN
-611 MNGVSLLPYKIVRPN
+611 MMGVSLLPYKIVKPN

-658 ITFEIDDIDVLDP
+658 VTFEIIDTKLLDP
-671 HFLLLCF
+671 QFLLLWF

-691 LGSARESFDYQDMCK
+691 LGSARESFDYQNMEA
-706 VRIPLPPIDVQRAI
+706 VRIPLPPIEVQRSI
-720 VNIYHCAEEAK
+720 VNIYHCAEETK

-746 ALMQHIIHEADD
+746 ALMQHIIHEAENDK
-758 CEHACSQSA
+758 
-767 RESE
+767 

>member
-1 MAKKQNKAEV
+1 MASKKN
-11 NASQT
+11 NS
-16 EEKKPKAR
+16 KKVA
-24 KTAKKAEKQ
+24 KQ

-66 RLICSRFNEQKEKI
+66 RFICSRFNVQKEKI
-80 KSDVLTNLG
+80 RVDVLSQIG
-89 KAEDALSAEERDF
+89 KKAEEITPEEKDF
-102 VALMQENKS
+102 IEMMQHNKS

-116 GVFYLQDGYNWERLV
+116 GVFYLQDDYNWDSLIK
-131 TLPASERAIALD
+131 LPASERAIKLD
-143 NGITQLMEA
+143 NGITKLMEA
-152 EKNLKNALPANL
+152 EKNLKNALPSNL
-164 FVNARLEPSVLKG
+164 FVNARIEPAVLKG
-177 VMDDINKIDP
+177 VMDDINRIEPK
-187 RNFKDIDLIGRV
+187 NFKDIDLIGRV

-219 TPQSIVELIAHLIEP
+219 TPQSIVELIASLIEP

-252 SVRLI
+252 SVRMI

-302 FTNDKHPDL
+302 FTSDKHPNL
-311 RANYIMANPPFNLK
+311 RANYIMANPPFNK
-325 AWRTEEQLTKDIRWS
+325 KDWRTEEQLTKDIRWR
-340 GYGLPPVSNANYAW
+340 GYATPPVSNANYAW

-360 HLDSANGIAG
+360 HLDQTNGVAG

-423 KGGIRNG
+423 KGGVWHG
-430 RQLRNRENEVLFV
+430 RKLSNRQGKVLFV
-443 DLRTWN
+443 DLRRWN

-461 KTFVVFNEEQIKTIC
+461 KTFVVFNEEQIQQVC
-476 DIYHGW
+476 EIYHGW
-482 QTYTEMEAYDKP
+482 QTTNDFELYDKA
-494 ELYHAAYIDEIE
+494 ELYHSATTEEIE
-506 ANGWSLVPSDYIQ
+506 KKGWSLVPSQYIR
-519 FVEKLPKYSKNEALS
+519 FVDKAPSFTMDEAITLANSS
-534 LVTSTLSDIVSIE
+534 LADIISIE
-547 KQNIEMLNKAP
+547 KQNIKTLNNAP
-558 NIQETFSD
+558 DLKEILNDYSN
-566 CTKFPIVNLGQY
+566 FPVVELKEY
-578 ISETDNRNSNG
+578 INPVDVRNSDG
-589 IYTLDNLRG
+589 KYTLKNLRG
-598 LSIEKIFI
+598 LSIEKKFI
-606 PSKAN
+606 QSKAN
-611 MNGVSLLPYKIVRPN
+611 MNGVSLLPYKIVKPN

-633 TSRNSDKITLALNT
+633 TSRNSEKITLALNT
-647 SEEDYIVSSSY
+647 SSEDYIVSSSY
-658 ITFEIDDIDVLDP
+658 VTFEIKDTEILDP
-671 HFLLLCF
+671 SFLLLWF

-691 LGSARESFDYQDMCK
+691 LGSARESFDYENMEEVK
-706 VRIPLPPIDVQRAI
+706 IPLPGIDIQRAI
-720 VNIYHCAEEAK
+720 VNIYNCAEEAK
-731 RIAEEADR
+731 HVAEEADR
-739 LSREICP
+739 LSKEICP
-746 ALMQHIIHEADD
+746 ALMQHLIHNSE
-758 CEHACSQSA
+758 SQ
-767 RESE
+767 